1 MAIAQTAHSWTW
13 PGFIYQLKEKLCFQL
28 RNVFRTCHAW
38 EQSRVTAN
46 SSRIN
51 NWNPQSSFIQTDSIK
66 IWQLKHTRSVEVS
79 IIMPQS
85 YIKLQCIP
93 GGKIHD
99 SLISIWINHVTLLCN
114 YLLLVQSL
122 FWYII
127 RFHGCV
133 HLHLVETQLFQRHS
147 FQGLSLFL
155 LLMRN
160 QNVLCRNCTVHFGFE
175 SYGLQSTGMSGV
187 LKLCQDLALIS
198 T

>member
-1 MAIAQTAHSWTW
+1 MFS
-13 PGFIYQLKEKLCFQL
+13 GL
-28 RNVFRTCHAW
+28 
-38 EQSRVTAN
+38 VTLGSN
-46 SSRIN
+46 HESPPTVPELIIEIPN
-51 NWNPQSSFIQTDSIK
+51 HHSFIQIQFRYDSWNIRD
-66 IWQLKHTRSVEVS
+66 LLRLN

-93 GGKIHD
+93 GGKIHG

-114 YLLLVQSL
+114 YVLLVQSL

-160 QNVLCRNCTVHFGFE
+160 QNILCRNCTVYFGFE